1 MDTASFAIDSG
12 YVHDLAP
19 LTLANAICCAP
30 RLRDAAMWIVGVVVG
45 GDFESLVESP
55 GFTEP
60 LEAKA
65 WAQRYLAE
73 HPDLVRAGLDTLTWR
88 LLKA

>member
-1 MDTASFAIDSG
+1 
-12 YVHDLAP
+12 
-19 LTLANAICCAP
+19 
-30 RLRDAAMWIVGVVVG
+30 MWIVGVVVG